1 MLGTL
6 VQARAGASQRR
17 SVEEVSNDK
26 STGSNAMTDNS
37 MADEVVKAKIRRA
50 LLSGPDSITREA
62 TVAEL
67 DAQGKMTV
75 LRPGSNQWVC
85 VPGNENIIGQ
95 PDMCLDPMGMR
106 WLLDL
111 MARKP
116 KPSNDAD

>member
-1 MLGTL
+1 VEATAIGSAGLAMLGTS
-6 VQARAGASQRR
+6 VQARAEASQRR
-17 SVEEVSNDK
+17 GVEEVSNDQ
-26 STGSNAMTDNS
+26 STGGNAMTDNS

-85 VPGNENIIGQ
+85 VPATKTS
-95 PDMCLDPMGMR
+95 LDRQICAWIPWGCGGS
-106 WLLDL
+106 WT
-111 MARKP
+111 
-116 KPSNDAD
+116 